1 MMSIDSM
8 SNSTGILN
16 KPVMEQLTIS
26 KRFRNAVVEY
36 QRLESSGER
45 NDSVLYQTQLSKLVH
60 ELKLITSIVEE
71 LHLFSDNEGI
81 EEVSVKYLPFLNCEF
96 YLGGCYTNGNV
107 VVDGTSPLGISKSA
121 SLNLARLHL
130 IQFLVRLQAY
140 NLLSKAQSGLINL
153 FKELY
158 NPTLAEI
165 ITTNPTTRRQE
176 KIENYKL
183 EKELRGKLSIL
194 DDYYSSNNAD
204 DDLENFDEEIVSK
217 IYTDQLRLHILNA
230 FGKLESLTM
239 ELQVISN
246 KSEAPPTRPQTDS
259 RVPSRENDYG
269 YTSRLETLPLY
280 GKEIS
285 DLLSK
290 QGKILQPFTITSKKQ
305 QLKDKVFGTGQV
317 LPSMSV
323 EEYLDYELAN
333 GKMVSEE
340 VQGKNESDSDD
351 EDDELEKRQWDDW
364 KDDNPKGAGN
374 TKANI
379 G

>member
-1 MMSIDSM
+1 MMSIDSI

-81 EEVSVKYLPFLNCEF
+81 DEVSVKYLPFLNGEF
-96 YLGGCYTNGNV
+96 YLGGCYANGNV
-107 VVDGTSPLGISKSA
+107 VMDGTSPLGISKSA

-140 NLLSKAQSGLINL
+140 NLLSKAQSERINS

-165 ITTNPTTRRQE
+165 ITSNPTTRRQE

-194 DDYYSSNNAD
+194 DDHYSSNNAD
-204 DDLENFDEEIVSK
+204 DDLETFDEEIVSK
-217 IYTDQLRLHILNA
+217 IYTDQLRLHVLNA

-239 ELQVISN
+239 ELQVIAN
-246 KSEAPPTRPQTDS
+246 KSEVPPPRPQTDS

>member
-81 EEVSVKYLPFLNCEF
+81 EEVSVKYLPFLNGEF
-96 YLGGCYTNGNV
+96 YLGGCYANGNV
-107 VVDGTSPLGISKSA
+107 VMDGTSPLGISKSA

-140 NLLSKAQSGLINL
+140 NLLSKAQSERINS

-194 DDYYSSNNAD
+194 DDHYSSNNAD
-204 DDLENFDEEIVSK
+204 DDLETFDEEIVSK
-217 IYTDQLRLHILNA
+217 IYTDHLRLHVLNA

-239 ELQVISN
+239 ELQVIAN
-246 KSEAPPTRPQTDS
+246 KSEVPPPRPQTDS

>member
-8 SNSTGILN
+8 SNSTEILN

-81 EEVSVKYLPFLNCEF
+81 EEVSVKYLPFLNGEF
-96 YLGGCYTNGNV
+96 YLGGCYANGNV
-107 VVDGTSPLGISKSA
+107 VMDGTSPLGISKSA

-140 NLLSKAQSGLINL
+140 NLLSKAQSERINS

-194 DDYYSSNNAD
+194 DDHYSSNNAD
-204 DDLENFDEEIVSK
+204 DDLETFDEEIVSK
-217 IYTDQLRLHILNA
+217 IYTDQLRLHVLNA

-239 ELQVISN
+239 ELQVIAN
-246 KSEAPPTRPQTDS
+246 KSEVPPPRPQTDS

>member
-81 EEVSVKYLPFLNCEF
+81 EEVSVKYLPFLNGEF
-96 YLGGCYTNGNV
+96 YLGGCYANGNV
-107 VVDGTSPLGISKSA
+107 VMDGTSPLGISKSA

-140 NLLSKAQSGLINL
+140 NLLSKAQSERINS

-194 DDYYSSNNAD
+194 DDHYSSNNAD
-204 DDLENFDEEIVSK
+204 DDLETFDEEIVSK
-217 IYTDQLRLHILNA
+217 IYTDQLRLHVLNA

-239 ELQVISN
+239 ELQVIAN
-246 KSEAPPTRPQTDS
+246 KSEVPPPHPQTDS

>member
-1 MMSIDSM
+1 
-8 SNSTGILN
+8 
-16 KPVMEQLTIS
+16 MEQLTIS

-81 EEVSVKYLPFLNCEF
+81 DEVSVKYLPFLNGEF
-96 YLGGCYTNGNV
+96 YLGGCYANGNV
-107 VVDGTSPLGISKSA
+107 VMDGTSPLGISKSA

-140 NLLSKAQSGLINL
+140 NLLSKAQSERINS

-165 ITTNPTTRRQE
+165 ITSNPTTRRQE

-194 DDYYSSNNAD
+194 DDHYSSNNAD
-204 DDLENFDEEIVSK
+204 DDLETFDEEIVSK
-217 IYTDQLRLHILNA
+217 IYTDQLRLHVLNA

-239 ELQVISN
+239 ELQVIAN
-246 KSEAPPTRPQTDS
+246 KSEVPPPRPQTDS